1 METIIKYEL
10 TINKAI
16 RASLEHGTP
25 DEQINAFIRF
35 LGKEIGADR
44 IYIFE
49 DSQKENITNNTYEW
63 CADGVKPEIDNL
75 QELSM
80 DVIKWWYDY
89 FEKDEN
95 IIIRDMEEIKEEYPD
110 SYKLLRGQ
118 NIDRLVVSSFGSDC
132 EIRGFFG
139 VDNPPESDFRG
150 LTVFLDMIASL
161 IVSLLK
167 IRNKDIE
174 SKRMAQFSGYS
185 AFAQIY
191 ISIHYVNIQTRK
203 FNVIKKMGV
212 MLGNRTDDCFD
223 TYMKN
228 TFSIYCAEEYL
239 QKELAFVDLD
249 TIEKRLGGRT
259 SIVSEFYGET
269 FGWCR
274 GRMIPVD
281 FDSNGR
287 LLHVIYCIE
296 SIDEQKER
304 ENSLLNMAQTDF
316 MTGIWNRRHGEKL
329 IEQALR
335 DKVKGMMCIIDCDKF
350 KSINDT
356 YGHAVGDEVII
367 AIAHALKNA
376 CRKDDIVMRLGGDEF
391 AMFFPDVTERQVTVK
406 IFKRIFENIEKI
418 EIKALGGRKIILSL
432 GACIYDGTGDISY
445 DTLYSKADAA
455 MYRSKKQ
462 QGFCAT
468 VHGAADEVFIP

>member
-16 RASLEHGTP
+16 RASLEHDSP

-80 DVIKWWYDY
+80 DVIKWWYDC
-89 FEKDEN
+89 FEKGEN

-150 LTVFLDMIASL
+150 LT
-161 IVSLLK
+161 
-167 IRNKDIE
+167 
-174 SKRMAQFSGYS
+174 
-185 AFAQIY
+185 
-191 ISIHYVNIQTRK
+191 
-203 FNVIKKMGV
+203 KKMGV
-212 MLGNRTDDCFD
+212 VLGNRTDDCFD

-287 LLHVIYCIE
+287 LLHVIYCTE

-304 ENSLLNMAQTDF
+304 ENRLLNMAQTDF

-335 DKVKGMMCIIDCDKF
+335 DKVKGMMCIIDCDTF

-367 AIAHALKNA
+367 AIAHTLKNA

-391 AMFFPDVTERQVTVK
+391 AMFFPDATERQVTVE

>member
-16 RASLEHGTP
+16 RASLEHDTP

-63 CADGVKPEIDNL
+63 CADGIKPEIDNL
-75 QELSM
+75 QDLSM
-80 DVIKWWYDY
+80 DVIKWWYDC
-89 FEKDEN
+89 FEKGEN
-95 IIIRDMEEIKEEYPD
+95 IIIRNMEEIKEEYPD

-118 NIDRLVVSSFGSDC
+118 NIDRLVVSSFGSDR

-174 SKRMAQFSGYS
+174 SKRMAQ
-185 AFAQIY
+185 
-191 ISIHYVNIQTRK
+191 
-203 FNVIKKMGV
+203 
-212 MLGNRTDDCFD
+212 
-223 TYMKN
+223 
-228 TFSIYCAEEYL
+228 
-239 QKELAFVDLD
+239 
-249 TIEKRLGGRT
+249 
-259 SIVSEFYGET
+259 
-269 FGWCR
+269 
-274 GRMIPVD
+274 
-281 FDSNGR
+281 
-287 LLHVIYCIE
+287 
-296 SIDEQKER
+296 
-304 ENSLLNMAQTDF
+304 TDF
-316 MTGIWNRRHGEKL
+316 MTGIWNRRHGEKH

-367 AIAHALKNA
+367 AIAHTLKNA

-391 AMFFPDVTERQVTVK
+391 AMFFPDATERQVTVE

>member
-1 METIIKYEL
+1 
-10 TINKAI
+10 
-16 RASLEHGTP
+16 
-25 DEQINAFIRF
+25 
-35 LGKEIGADR
+35 
-44 IYIFE
+44 
-49 DSQKENITNNTYEW
+49 
-63 CADGVKPEIDNL
+63 
-75 QELSM
+75 M
-80 DVIKWWYDY
+80 DVIKWWYDC
-89 FEKDEN
+89 FEKGEN
-95 IIIRDMEEIKEEYPD
+95 IIIRNMEEIKEEYPD

-150 LTVFLDMIASL
+150 LT
-161 IVSLLK
+161 
-167 IRNKDIE
+167 
-174 SKRMAQFSGYS
+174 
-185 AFAQIY
+185 
-191 ISIHYVNIQTRK
+191 
-203 FNVIKKMGV
+203 KKMGV
-212 MLGNRTDDCFD
+212 VLGNRTDDCFD

-304 ENSLLNMAQTDF
+304 ENRLLNMAQTDF

-335 DKVKGMMCIIDCDKF
+335 DKVKGMMCIIDCDTF

-367 AIAHALKNA
+367 AIAHTLKNA
-376 CRKDDIVMRLGGDEF
+376 CRKDDIVMRLGG
-391 AMFFPDVTERQVTVK
+391 
-406 IFKRIFENIEKI
+406 
-418 EIKALGGRKIILSL
+418 G
-432 GACIYDGTGDISY
+432 
-445 DTLYSKADAA
+445 
-455 MYRSKKQ
+455 
-462 QGFCAT
+462 
-468 VHGAADEVFIP
+468 